1 MNKIYYMLK
10 GGDRNIYDIIPKSEN
25 NHRPVY
31 AADPATALAWRN
43 GAKDE
48 EFTWDD
54 VEYTVVRNKR
64 VTTEVVNTVV
74 KK

>member
-1 MNKIYYMLK
+1 MNKIYYLLR
-10 GGDRNIYDIIPKSEN
+10 GGDRNIYDQIPKSEN
-25 NHRPVY
+25 SHRAVY

-48 EFTWDD
+48 EFEWDD
-54 VEYTVVRNKR
+54 VEYTVVRSKR
-64 VTTEVVNTVV
+64 VTTTTVQTVV